1 MSNINLRKYKLMS
14 NMTDSE
20 AYSILTSNA
29 AKCDK
34 VKAIAARPEDD
45 EPVLSGSW
53 YKYTVDVKNDRVRVK
68 PKLDITKSMILTF
81 ICLPFALWFVWGV
94 QATGDDYF
102 REAALP
108 LASMFISF
116 GVIYLIAYLIG
127 GKEQKVILPFIYET
141 LNQGTV
147 EKVPVS
153 AETGMGFSYFS
164 AIVALVIGIVILVLH
179 FVM

>member
-1 MSNINLRKYKLMS
+1 MSNINLRKYKLTS
-14 NMTDSE
+14 TMTDAE
-20 AYSILTSNA
+20 AYGILTTTA
-29 AKCDK
+29 AGCTM
-34 VKAIAARPEDD
+34 VKSIAARPEDN

-53 YKYTVDVKNDRVRVK
+53 YKYMVDVKNDRVRVK

-127 GKEQKVILPFIYET
+127 GKEQKVILPFIYDT
-141 LNQGTV
+141 LNRGSV
-147 EKVPVS
+147 EKAPVS
-153 AETGMGFSYFS
+153 AETGMGLSYFS
-164 AIVALVIGIVILVLH
+164 AIAALVIGIVILVLH
-179 FVM
+179 FVI